1 MPPSRELVEAV
12 QAFFACSVLIA
23 LAVGLGWLLLRMQRA
38 ASRVSLAE
46 RRFEPTLV
54 WLLLIPV
61 FHLWWAFRVAKGVPR
76 GVAAAREAA
85 ALPARPSGRGVG
97 AGMAWSLLG
106 AGITLL
112 LAIAAGSLAG
122 IAVATNPDDTG
133 QVAFFRG
140 VASLFGTLTLLL
152 WIASGACLIAFVH
165 QVEAASEELEG

>member
-1 MPPSRELVEAV
+1 MPPSSDLVQAV
-12 QAFFACSVLIA
+12 QAFFTSSVLIA
-23 LAVGLGWLLLRMQRA
+23 IVVGLGWLLLRLQRA
-38 ASRVSLAE
+38 ASRVPLAE

-76 GVAAAREAA
+76 GIAAAREAA
-85 ALPARPSGRGVG
+85 GLPARPSGRGIG

-106 AGITLL
+106 GGITLL

-122 IAVATNPDDTG
+122 IDVATNPEYTG

-140 VASLFGTLTLLL
+140 VASLFGTLALVL
-152 WIASGACLIAFVH
+152 WIAIAACLIAFVH
-165 QVEAASEELEG
+165 QVEAASEELEA

>member
-1 MPPSRELVEAV
+1 MPPSGDLVEAV
-12 QAFFACSVLIA
+12 QAFFACTLLIA
-23 LAVGLGWLLLRMQRA
+23 LAVGLGWMIVRMQHA
-38 ASRVSLAE
+38 SSRVPLAE

-76 GVAAAREAA
+76 GIAAAREAA
-85 ALPARPSGRGVG
+85 GLPGRPSGRGIG

-106 AGITLL
+106 SACTLML
-112 LAIAAGSLAG
+112 SIGWGGLADRL
-122 IAVATNPDDTG
+122 VAMDPEAPG
-133 QVAFFRG
+133 PIEFMRG
-140 VASLFGTLTLLL
+140 LASLFGVLTLVL